1 MHEDSR
7 RETGSPMHLVP
18 VMDERVETAQVETC
32 GRSRMPGTLPRLL
45 LTVPDAGRAL
55 AVGRS
60 TVYELIAAG
69 ELETVHIGRACRVTV
84 ESIESYVERL
94 RGRMNST

>member
-1 MHEDSR
+1 MANNHAHEA
-7 RETGSPMHLVP
+7 TQMHL
-18 VMDERVETAQVETC
+18 
-32 GRSRMPGTLPRLL
+32 PGVLPRLL

-69 ELETVHIGRACRVTV
+69 DLETVHIGRACRVTV
-84 ESIESYVERL
+84 ESLEDYVARL
-94 RGRMNST
+94 RGRMKPA